1 MQKQSALPGG
11 SVELD
16 KWNNSPELQE
26 ILQIT
31 WKLNGDLKNL
41 QLSYLRIAVM
51 LSRVRDEKLHTHMNH
66 ADIQSW
72 AWEHLGMSAPSL
84 YRYLHIHDWVKAHHP
99 EWLEKKVKGRIPDL
113 SDIDDLMWIEEELGQ
128 KDLDEKKAK
137 ALKGLQTKALGGTL
151 KRSELRAFRRSG
163 RKSMDGLRTFL
174 SALRALIRRGAKLA
188 GMPPAVITHLD
199 AAVGILEE
207 MVKQP

>member
-11 SVELD
+11 SLELD

-31 WKLNGDLKNL
+31 WRLNGDLKNL
-41 QLSYLRIAVM
+41 QLYY
-51 LSRVRDEKLHTHMNH
+51 HMEH
-66 ADIQSW
+66 ADIESW
-72 AWEHLGMSAPSL
+72 AWDHLGMSEPSL
-84 YRYLHIHDWVKAHHP
+84 RRYLRIHDWVKAHHP

-113 SDIDDLMWIEEELGQ
+113 SDIDDLMWIEEELGR
-128 KDLDEKKAK
+128 KDLGEKKEK
-137 ALKGLQTKALGGTL
+137 ALKELHTKALDGTL
-151 KRSELRAFRRSG
+151 KRSELRAFRKSG

-174 SALRALIRRGAKLA
+174 SALRALIRRGAQLA
-188 GMPPAVITHLD
+188 GMPPAAITHLD
-199 AAVGILEE
+199 AAVGIIEE